1 MTETRSF
8 TWAQTG
14 WPGRLITVEGFDGA
28 GKTTQIELLQRR
40 FVELGHD
47 VVLTRQPSD
56 WYRQSELVQQFLNNG
71 GTPET
76 VRALALFAAADRIQ
90 HCSNVILPAL
100 ARGQTVISDRYV
112 FSSVAFFWSRGID
125 PGFILAINQGIPRPD
140 CAIYLDVKAEIV
152 RERLLARDGEKLKL
166 EENSIETINR
176 VMENFRSL
184 APELNIVA
192 AQAEREEVF
201 RQVWQLAAPA
211 SGLTTRRKM
220 PAEAAGPRL

>member
-1 MTETRSF
+1 MTKTHSF
-8 TWAQTG
+8 NWAQTR
-14 WPGRLITVEGFDGA
+14 WPGRLIAVEGFDGA
-28 GKTTQIELLQRR
+28 GKTTQIELLHRR
-40 FVELGHD
+40 LAELGHN

-76 VRALALFAAADRIQ
+76 VRALALFAAADRVR
-90 HCSNVILPAL
+90 HCSNVIIPAL

-125 PGFILAINQGIPRPD
+125 PEFIRTINQGIPRPD

-152 RERLLARDGEKLKL
+152 RERLLARDGDKLKH

-176 VMENFRSL
+176 VMGNFRSL

-201 RQVWQLAAPA
+201 REIWQLVAPA
-211 SGLTTRRKM
+211 SDVTTRR
-220 PAEAAGPRL
+220 PAPAGATGLRI